1 MEEQLSRFEEL
12 FLPQMDAAY
21 NLARILVKRDQ
32 DAQDVVQDA
41 YIRALKGFKR
51 FRGGS
56 PRAWILT
63 IVRNTAYSWLKRQHP
78 GSTDVVPFNEAI
90 HHTAVEESTS
100 EAFYEERG
108 RQLNEAL
115 TRLSVEHREILVL
128 RDIEGWSY
136 KQLASALRIP
146 IGTVMSRLA
155 RARQCLRG
163 EIAKGQ
169 RKESQNEV

>member
-12 FLPQMDAAY
+12 FLPLMDAAY

-51 FRGGS
+51 FRGGN

-63 IVRNTAYSWLKRQHP
+63 IVRNTAYSWLKKQRP
-78 GSTDVVPFNEAI
+78 GSANIVPFNEAI
-90 HHTAVEESTS
+90 HRIAIEESTS
-100 EAFYEERG
+100 EAYEERG

-115 TRLSVEHREILVL
+115 TRLAFEHREILVL

-136 KQLASALRIP
+136 RQLASALSVP

-155 RARQCLRG
+155 RARKCLRDD
-163 EIAKGQ
+163 IAKGQ
-169 RKESQNEV
+169 RTESQNEV